1 MKMFKINKILT
12 VATIVMAMAATTFG
26 AGTDMDG
33 YIAINAA
40 SGTADVNNP
49 RLGQGSLTTLD
60 ILDGGILNA
69 VSDGDKMRLGEESRA
84 IINVQVGGIMNAVV
98 ELNDY
103 FGYENEINVY
113 GTAYIEQFRMYG
125 NGNENGT
132 TVGQTSTILV
142 DGTLTVKE
150 GLIGKKGIVEMT
162 ITTDGTFIVEGW
174 ETPGEDF
181 SIDSEIYK
189 DFTDNGGEA
198 WDHGGYASYLDIV
211 GNGRML
217 IVTGGRLR
225 EGHGNE
231 IRGNGVVDAYEVTVG
246 TVGDE
251 IGYDVYTAVAP
262 VLPGTVFIIQ

>member
-1 MKMFKINKILT
+1 MTMFKINKILT

-125 NGNENGT
+125 NGNHNESEVGT
-132 TVGQTSTILV
+132 TSTILV
-142 DGTLTVKE
+142 DGTLTVDE
-150 GLIGKKGIVEMT
+150 GLLGKKGIIEMT
-162 ITTDGTFIVEGW
+162 ITTDGTFICDG
-174 ETPGEDF
+174 DF
-181 SIDSEIYK
+181 SIDSTVYS
-189 DFTDNGGEA
+189 DFAEGVWE
-198 WDHGGYASYLDIV
+198 HGGYDSYLDIV
-211 GNGRML
+211 GNGRFL
-217 IVTGGRLR
+217 LLATASLR
-225 EGHGNE
+225 AGHGNN
-231 IRGNGVVDAYEVTVG
+231 IRGNGVLNNFIITAG
-246 TVGDE
+246 TIGDE
-251 IGYDVYTAVAP
+251 IGYNVYTAVQP
-262 VLPGTVFIIQ
+262 VTGPTVLIIQ